1 MTNGYPMIKNLHS
14 GYVIF
19 SVIAGFVICMIFF
32 QKSAASPGMDRVEQ
46 NKKHTETEPMAKSVV
61 HLYFADKNNSF
72 LKAEE
77 RDLLH
82 SNDPIEFGKVIVEAL
97 IDGPRTSLMR
107 TIPESTK
114 LKAFYNTQDG
124 TAYIDLSDSVKEGHP
139 GGAES
144 ELFTIYSMVN
154 SLVLNI
160 PEIHAVKFLI
170 NGKESMTL
178 NGHIDLRSPFK
189 ANMLLIR

>member
-1 MTNGYPMIKNLHS
+1 MIKNHYTGS
-14 GYVIF
+14 VIF
-19 SVIAGFVICMIFF
+19 TIIAGIVMCVIFF
-32 QKSAASPGMDRVEQ
+32 QKSAASPGVDRVEQ
-46 NKKHTETEPMAKSVV
+46 NEKFIKKESAAKSLV

-82 SNDPIEFGKVIVEAL
+82 SSDPIEFGKAVVEAL
-97 IDGPRTSLMR
+97 IDGPRTGLMR
-107 TIPESTK
+107 TIPEGTK

-124 TAYIDLSDSVKEGHP
+124 TAYVDLSDTVKDSHP
-139 GGAES
+139 GGVKS
-144 ELFTIYSMVN
+144 ELFTIYSVVD
-154 SLVLNI
+154 SLILNI

-170 NGKESMTL
+170 NGKEAMTL

>member
-1 MTNGYPMIKNLHS
+1 MIKNHYTGS
-14 GYVIF
+14 VIF
-19 SVIAGFVICMIFF
+19 TIIAGIVICVIFF
-32 QKSAASPGMDRVEQ
+32 QKSAASPGVDRVEQ
-46 NKKHTETEPMAKSVV
+46 NEKFIKTESAAKSLV

-82 SNDPIEFGKVIVEAL
+82 SNDPIEFGKAVVEAL
-97 IDGPRTSLMR
+97 IDGPRTGLMR
-107 TIPESTK
+107 TIPEGTK

-124 TAYIDLSDSVKEGHP
+124 TAYVDLSDTVKDSHP
-139 GGAES
+139 GGVKS
-144 ELFTIYSMVN
+144 ELFTIYSVVD